1 MRLAPSLAALLT
13 FLSLAMTSSFAA
25 DSAPK
30 ATPFD
35 QALKLIDT
43 LVDKKLPQ
51 PEPFGETEYDLFNA
65 MESGLV
71 PVDPAFCERIKL
83 IEITDDLLPVMKQAI
98 PGLSESTS
106 QLSGNILACRLFVLR
121 GLLHCQQGKVAE
133 GQAWLLKPR
142 LMARRPGAD
151 QSLIQLLVAIAMDAI
166 GQQAAANYV
175 EIWSEADR
183 LAYIKSSESLTPL
196 GTLHT
201 AILLDGD
208 AFPEKDRMRTM
219 IVEFKSLTPA
229 QQRERLGKHLSPAFP
244 GPELR
249 KERED
254 FINLHLDIISNLTT
268 ETWDKL
274 VKDSADELTPL
285 TKEKIAAF
293 ASRNADA
300 KKRLTAETS
309 QSADKAHPR
318 LAGEERAQVLYR
330 VLMGPGAEGVAR
342 SRLNQDLKAKL
353 LIVAMQK
360 GTAFD
365 ESCLTDLTA
374 ADGKPLT
381 LGKHDGVKAIL
392 APGSDAPFLIIG
404 PVK

>member
-13 FLSLAMTSSFAA
+13 FLFVATASSFAA
-25 DSAPK
+25 DSTPK

-35 QALKLIDT
+35 QVQALMDSLRAKA
-43 LVDKKLPQ
+43 LPA
-51 PEPFGETEYDLFNA
+51 PKPFGENEEDLFEA
-65 MESGLV
+65 MAGGVV

-83 IEITDDLLPVMKQAI
+83 IEITDGLLPVLKQPI
-98 PGLSESTS
+98 PGLSETTS

-121 GLLHCQQGKVAE
+121 GLLHRQQGKVAE

-175 EIWSEADR
+175 EIWSEEDR

-196 GTLHT
+196 GSLHN

-219 IVEFKSLTPA
+219 ILEFKSLTPA
-229 QQRERLGKHLSPAFP
+229 QQRERLGKNLSPAFP

-249 KERED
+249 KEREE
-254 FINLHLDIISNLTT
+254 FINLHLDIISNLTP

-300 KKRLTAETS
+300 KKRLEAEKS
-309 QSADKAHPR
+309 QPADKAHPR
-318 LAGEERAQVLYR
+318 LVGEERAKVLYR
-330 VLMGPGAEGVAR
+330 VLLGPAAEGVGR

-353 LIVAMQK
+353 LIEAMRK
-360 GTAFD
+360 GAAFD
-365 ESCLTDLTA
+365 ESCLTNLTA

-381 LGKHDGVKAIL
+381 LGKYEGVKAVL